1 MKVGDAIATILK
13 QEGVEYIIG
22 YPVNHIL
29 EHVAKFDIRPIIV
42 RQERI
47 GLHMADAV
55 SRVTSGKTI
64 GVFAMQHGPGTE
76 NAYGGVA
83 QAYSESIPILVLPM
97 GYQRRLAWVE
107 RNYNASVSMRSI
119 TKTAEPITSAKEIP
133 NVFRRAFQNLKSGRG
148 GPVLVEIP
156 ADLWAEEVDP
166 KDYAPPQRIRTGT
179 DLSAVAEAAKMLV
192 AAKRPVIY
200 AGQGV
205 HWAEAWTELKE
216 LAELLAIPV
225 TTSLEGKSAFP
236 ETHPLSLGSGGLA
249 IPQAVRT
256 FLDKSDLIFG
266 IGCSFTET
274 NFGVKMPAGAKII
287 QATLDPGDI
296 NKDVPVALGIAG
308 DAKIVLEA
316 MLAEVRKI
324 HGGKAKDAQE
334 GRQGD
339 RGHERAVA
347 RQVDAE
353 AHEQRRAAQ
362 SLPRALGSPEDRRHR
377 QHHHHARCRQ
387 PARSALAVL
396 ETDNAALLHRLGQD
410 HPARRGPRLRDGRQA
425 RQARQALHQRV
436 GRCRDRLHGHGLR
449 DRGARAHPDPVDPA
463 QQLLDGDRAQ
473 GDAGLDREVPRRPTS
488 PATTRPWRARSAAT
502 ASGSRSRAT
511 SLPRSSAASLRRRRA
526 KPPCSSSSR
535 RRKSKCRGF
544 SLPRSATPSATA
556 AAGLPLGWRVSP
568 RRPST
573 ATLLPL
579 LPVRTGRRSG

>member
-29 EHVAKFDIRPIIV
+29 EHAAKFDIRPIIV

-64 GVFAMQHGPGTE
+64 GIFAMQHGPGTE

-119 TKTAEPITSAKEIP
+119 TKSAEPITSAKEIP
-133 NVFRRAFQNLKSGRG
+133 NIFRRAFQNLKSGRG

-166 KDYAPPQRIRTGT
+166 KDYVVPQRIRTGT

-192 AAKRPVIY
+192 AAKRPVIH

-225 TTSLEGKSAFP
+225 STSLEGKSAFP

-249 IPQAVRT
+249 VPQSVRT

-266 IGCSFTET
+266 IGCSLSET
-274 NFGVKMPAGAKII
+274 NFGVSMPKGARII
-287 QATLDPGDI
+287 QATLDPSDI

-316 MLAEVRKI
+316 MIAEVRKL
-324 HGGKAKDAQE
+324 HGNKPKD
-334 GRQGD
+334 
-339 RGHERAVA
+339 HKAVA
-347 RQVDAE
+347 KEIADTNEPWLAKWMPKLTCNDAPLNPYRVLWDLQKTVDVANTIITHD
-353 AHEQRRAAQ
+353 A
-362 SLPRALGSPEDRRHR
+362 GSPRDQLSPFWKSTTPLSYIGWGKTTQLGAGLGFAMGAKLAKPDKLCINVWGDAAIGFTGMDFETAVRERIPILSILLNNFSMAIELKIMQVSTEKYRSTDISGDYAAM
-377 QHHHHARCRQ
+377 ARAFGGYGERVEKPDDIVAAIKRGIAATEKGQ
-387 PARSALAVL
+387 PALL
-396 ETDNAALLHRLGQD
+396 EFITSKEVEVSRL
-410 HPARRGPRLRDGRQA
+410 
-425 RQARQALHQRV
+425 
-436 GRCRDRLHGHGLR
+436 
-449 DRGARAHPDPVDPA
+449 
-463 QQLLDGDRAQ
+463 
-473 GDAGLDREVPRRPTS
+473 
-488 PATTRPWRARSAAT
+488 
-502 ASGSRSRAT
+502 
-511 SLPRSSAASLRRRRA
+511 
-526 KPPCSSSSR
+526 
-535 RRKSKCRGF
+535 
-544 SLPRSATPSATA
+544 
-556 AAGLPLGWRVSP
+556 
-568 RRPST
+568 
-573 ATLLPL
+573 
-579 LPVRTGRRSG
+579 